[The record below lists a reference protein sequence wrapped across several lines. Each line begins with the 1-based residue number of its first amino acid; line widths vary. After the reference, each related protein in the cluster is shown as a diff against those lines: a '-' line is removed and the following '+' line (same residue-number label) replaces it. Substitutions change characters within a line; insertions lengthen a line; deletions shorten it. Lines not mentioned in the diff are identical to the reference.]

1 MLPFECCVKIKFS
14 KNVLILNMGKQ
25 IRIIDVINNL
35 IKIKK
40 KLNKNYNFNIKK
52 LV

>member
-1 MLPFECCVKIKFS
+1 
-14 KNVLILNMGKQ
+14 MGKQ

-40 KLNKNYNFNIKK
+40 KLNKTIIIRSKR